1 MTDIFGKSWAD
12 LCDNSESSQS
22 PLKNDETEHK
32 QDKDD
37 DDLYDMV
44 FQPVKKETTF
54 KIAAQD
60 DLSLTSFMNNV
71 HMVTPIKVED
81 NKSLNSDTSSKTVI
95 IDEDTICSPFVKD
108 EPLQKQNEK
117 PLRPLVADL
126 KGNDSRLKDIQHAKR
141 RLTSECNTVND
152 PVTPE
157 QVNKVNKKSTKHK
170 NIHHSVES
178 PKYAYFS

>member
-1 MTDIFGKSWAD
+1 
-12 LCDNSESSQS
+12 
-22 PLKNDETEHK
+22 
-32 QDKDD
+32 
-37 DDLYDMV
+37 MV
-44 FQPVKKETTF
+44 FQPVKKETAF

-71 HMVTPIKVED
+71 HMVTPIKVEEY
-81 NKSLNSDTSSKTVI
+81 KQSSSDTSSKAVI

-108 EPLQKQNEK
+108 ESLQTQDEK
-117 PLRPLVADL
+117 PLQPLIDL
-126 KGNDSRLKDIQHAKR
+126 KGNDGRLKDIQHAKR

-157 QVNKVNKKSTKHK
+157 QVNKVNKKSTEHR